1 MGVLKSTLK
10 ASIMR
15 KLLSTDGY
23 KLSHFEQYPKTALSL
38 YGNLTARSDKHFK
51 QRTNLSDDKYVVFGI
66 WQAMKEIKELFD
78 DEFFSKPFDSVVEK
92 MKRTISNY
100 TNFKQEYVSSLKNL
114 HELGYLPLI
123 VKSVPEGMSIPVGM
137 PCMTIKSDDILLFS
151 YLEPMITALSW
162 KTITNATTAREYYK
176 VGKHWAERTGDTS
189 FVSFQFHDFGS
200 RGMSGIED
208 MGRSGSAHLVP
219 FKGTESVAALTYVED
234 MYNWDYG
241 AYGPLAATIEATEHS
256 VASSNI
262 MYEQAINDCD
272 LEEAELHYLRRYITE
287 VYPSGMVAYVA
298 DTFDFFRTVT
308 SILPKLKKEI
318 MNRDGKLVIRPDSF
332 DPVEGLCGIDLPFIT
347 EGELQNLTPLGEG
360 RISKLGYFRTLTEL
374 ICVRSGGSI
383 LLVERVPLTPKQ
395 VGTIPLMWGIFGG
408 TTNSKGYK
416 ELDSHVGV
424 IYGDGISA
432 NVANTIFERLEELGF
447 ASTNLVIG
455 VGAGS
460 YQWCSR
466 DTLGIAYKAT
476 LLDTSDVGPI
486 EIYKD
491 PVGGNKKSAK
501 GLLSMKYFAG
511 EWLFKDCVTEKEEAE
526 SDLVIVFVNGYLS
539 ACNFNDI
546 RERFLSEN

>member
-78 DEFFSKPFDSVVEK
+78 DEFFSKPFDSVIEK

-262 MYEQAINDCD
+262 IYEQAINDCD

-298 DTFDFFRTVT
+298 DTFDFFRTV
-308 SILPKLKKEI
+308 SQILPKLKDEI
-318 MNRDGKLVIRPDSF
+318 LARDGKLVIRPDSF
-332 DPVEGLCGIDLPFIT
+332 EPVEGLCGMDLPFIT
-347 EGELQNLTPLGEG
+347 DAVLLDMVKSNNTHSD
-360 RISKLGYFRTLTEL
+360 IKHYRTLTEMV
-374 ICVRSGGSI
+374 CVHITRGNVSI
-383 LLVERVPLTPKQ
+383 EKQ
-395 VGTIPLMWGIFGG
+395 PMTNEQIGTIPLLWSIFGG
-408 TTNSKGYK
+408 TENSKGYK
-416 ELDSHVGV
+416 ELDSHIGV
-424 IYGDGISA
+424 IYGDGINT
-432 NVANTIFERLEELGF
+432 NVAHLIFSRLEGMGF